1 MAKSLVI
8 VESPAKART
17 IKKYL
22 GRNYNVIPSVGHIID
37 LPKSKLGVDIEN
49 DFEPQYITIRGK
61 GPILKDI
68 RKEAKKVDKI
78 LLATDPDREGEAISW
93 HIANALKI
101 PEDKQ
106 CRIEFNE
113 VTKEAVKAAVK
124 NPRKINMD
132 LVNSQQARRVLD
144 RLVGYQIS
152 PLLWRKLR
160 KGLSAGRVQSVATKI
175 IVDREKEI
183 TSFVPKE
190 YWNINIDVKD
200 EKNKEFTAKFHS
212 DEKGNK
218 KIETKEEADRITT
231 LIENKKI
238 GVKSIK
244 KSLKKRNPNKP
255 FTTSTLQQEASNKLG
270 FSTKKTMALAQQLYE
285 GIDVKGEG
293 TVGLITYMRTD
304 STRIS
309 NDAKMNLENYIVNE
323 IGKEYL
329 GNVSVASKSKK
340 KVQDAHE
347 AIRPTLAERHPNFLK
362 TSLKRDQLRLYKLIW
377 ERFVASHMAPAIFDA
392 VTFDLEVSD
401 VIFKA
406 HGSIMKF
413 DGFLKI
419 YSFASKSKDLKLP
432 NLSEK
437 DEVILLKT
445 IKEQHFTQP
454 PARFTE
460 ATLVKEME
468 ELGIGRPSTYSPTIS
483 TILARG
489 YVEKEAKQLRPT
501 ELGFFVTNMLD
512 NYFGKILNVHFTA
525 ELEKK
530 LDNVEEGSMKWK
542 ELIKNFYSSFEIMLK
557 FADEDIEEVNL
568 DEESDEICKKCDA
581 NMVIKH
587 GRFGKF
593 LACSNYPEC
602 KHTEPIVN
610 KIGVKCPTCE
620 KGDVLLRKSRKG
632 RIFFGCSTYPDCKFV
647 TWDRP
652 TNTKCRVCGEIMLQ
666 KKTKKE
672 EKLVCSNKD
681 CKHEEMSENTENT
694 EN

>member
-22 GRNYNVIPSVGHIID
+22 GRNYNVVPSIGHIID
-37 LPKSKLGVDIEN
+37 LPKSKLGVDVEN

-68 RKEAKKVDKI
+68 KKEAKKVDRV

-93 HIANALKI
+93 HIANALNI

-113 VTKEAVKAAVK
+113 VTKETVKTAVK
-124 NPRKINMD
+124 NPRKIKMD

-190 YWNINIDVKD
+190 YWSINIDVKD
-200 EKNKEFTAKFHS
+200 EKNKEFMAKFYS
-212 DEKGNK
+212 DEKGDK
-218 KIETKEEADRITT
+218 KIETKEEADRITS
-231 LIENKKI
+231 LIKNKKI
-238 GVKSIK
+238 TVKSIK

-255 FTTSTLQQEASNKLG
+255 FTTSTLQQEASTKLG
-270 FSTKKTMALAQQLYE
+270 FTTKKTMALAQQLYE

-309 NDAKMNLENYIVNE
+309 NDVRTNLENYINNE

-329 GNVSVASKSKK
+329 GKASVSSKGKK
-340 KVQDAHE
+340 NVQDAHE
-347 AIRPTLAERHPNFLK
+347 AVRPTLAERHPNFLK

-377 ERFVASHMAPAIFDA
+377 ERFVASHMASAIFDA
-392 VTFDLEVSD
+392 VTFDLEVNGI
-401 VIFKA
+401 IFRA

-437 DEVILLKT
+437 DEVKLLKT

-454 PARFTE
+454 SARFTE

-489 YVEKEAKQLRPT
+489 YVEKEVKQLKPT

-512 NYFGKILNVHFTA
+512 NYFGEILNVHFTA

-530 LDNVEEGSMKWK
+530 LDDVEEGSMKWK
-542 ELIKNFYSSFEIMLK
+542 ELIKSFYSSFEVMLK
-557 FADEDIEEVNL
+557 FADEDIEEINL
-568 DEESDEICKKCDA
+568 DEESDEVCKKCEA
-581 NMVIKH
+581 TMLIKH
-587 GRFGKF
+587 GRYGKF

-602 KHTEPIVN
+602 KYTEPIVN

-620 KGDVLLRKSRKG
+620 KGDVIVRKSRKG
-632 RIFFGCSTYPDCKFV
+632 RIFFGCSRYPECKFV

-652 TNTKCRVCGEIMLQ
+652 SNYKCKICGEVMVY
-666 KKTKKE
+666 KETKKE
-672 EKLVCSNKD
+672 KKLVCSVKE
-681 CKHEEMSENTENT
+681 CIHEEKIKDTEN
-694 EN
+694 

>member
-101 PEDKQ
+101 PEDKA

-113 VTKEAVKAAVK
+113 VTKEAVESAVK
-124 NPRKINMD
+124 NPRKIDIN

-183 TSFVPKE
+183 TSFIPKE
-190 YWNINIDVKD
+190 YWSINIDVADK
-200 EKNKEFTAKFHS
+200 KNKEFTAKFYL
-212 DEKGNK
+212 DDKGNK

-231 LIENKKI
+231 LIDNKKI
-238 GVKSIK
+238 FVKSIK
-244 KSLKKRNPNKP
+244 KILKKRNPNKP

-309 NDAKMNLENYIVNE
+309 NDAKLNLENYIVNE

-329 GNVSVASKSKK
+329 GKTNTSPKGKK
-340 KVQDAHE
+340 NIQDAHE
-347 AIRPTLAERHPNFLK
+347 AIRPTSAERQPNLLK

-377 ERFVASHMAPAIFDA
+377 ERFIASHMAPAVFDS
-392 VTFDLEVSD
+392 VTFDLEANG
-401 VIFKA
+401 ITFRA

-419 YSFASKSKDLKLP
+419 YTFASKSKDSKLP
-432 NLSEK
+432 NLLEN
-437 DEVILLKT
+437 DEVKLLKT

-489 YVEKEAKQLRPT
+489 YVEKEVKQLKPT
-501 ELGFFVTNMLD
+501 ELGFLVTNMLE
-512 NYFGKILNVHFTA
+512 NYFGEILNVHFTA

-542 ELIKNFYSSFEIMLK
+542 ELIKSFYSSFENMLK

-568 DEESDEICKKCDA
+568 DEESDEICKKCEA
-581 NMVIKH
+581 SMVIKH

-593 LACSNYPEC
+593 LACSKYPEC
-602 KHTEPIVN
+602 KYTEPILN
-610 KIGVKCPTCE
+610 KIGIKCSTCNE
-620 KGDVLLRKSRKG
+620 GDILLRKSRKG
-632 RIFFGCSTYPDCKFV
+632 RIFFGCSRYPDCKFV
-647 TWDRP
+647 SWDKP
-652 TNTKCRVCGEIMLQ
+652 SNTRCKICGEVMLH

-672 EKLVCSNKD
+672 EKLVCISKE
-681 CKHEEMSENTENT
+681 CKHEEKIQNTEN
-694 EN
+694 

>member
-68 RKEAKKVDKI
+68 RKEAKKVDRI

-101 PEDKQ
+101 PEDKA

-113 VTKEAVKAAVK
+113 VTKEAVKSAVK
-124 NPRKINMD
+124 KPRKINMD

-183 TSFVPKE
+183 TSFISKE
-190 YWNINIDVKD
+190 YWSINIEVKD
-200 EKNKEFTAKFHS
+200 KKNKEFTAKFYS
-212 DEKGNK
+212 DDKGNK

-231 LIENKKI
+231 LIDNKKI
-238 GVKSIK
+238 IVKSIK

-309 NDAKMNLENYIVNE
+309 NDAKMNLENYIINE

-329 GNVSVASKSKK
+329 GKANTSPKGKK
-340 KVQDAHE
+340 NIQDAHE
-347 AIRPTLAERHPNFLK
+347 AIRPTSPGRHPNLLK

-377 ERFVASHMAPAIFDA
+377 ERFIASHMAPAVFDS
-392 VTFDLEVSD
+392 VTLDLETNG
-401 VIFKA
+401 ITFKA

-419 YSFASKSKDLKLP
+419 YTFASKSKDSKLP
-432 NLSEK
+432 NLLEN
-437 DEVILLKT
+437 DEVKLLKA
-445 IKEQHFTQP
+445 IKDQHFTQP

-489 YVEKEAKQLRPT
+489 YVEKEVKQLKPT
-501 ELGFFVTNMLD
+501 ELGFLVTNMLE
-512 NYFGKILNVHFTA
+512 NYFGEILNVHFTA

-542 ELIKNFYSSFEIMLK
+542 ELIKSFYSSFENMLK

-568 DEESDEICKKCDA
+568 DEESDEICKKCEA
-581 NMVIKH
+581 SMVIKH

-602 KHTEPIVN
+602 KHTEPILN
-610 KIGVKCPTCE
+610 KIGVKCPTCDV
-620 KGDVLLRKSRKG
+620 GDVLLRKSRKG
-632 RIFFGCSTYPDCKFV
+632 RIFFGCSRYPDCKFV
-647 TWDRP
+647 SWDKP
-652 TNTKCRVCGEIMLQ
+652 TNARCKICGEVMLH

-672 EKLVCSNKD
+672 EKLVCISKD
-681 CKHEEMSENTENT
+681 CKNVEEIKITEN
-694 EN
+694 